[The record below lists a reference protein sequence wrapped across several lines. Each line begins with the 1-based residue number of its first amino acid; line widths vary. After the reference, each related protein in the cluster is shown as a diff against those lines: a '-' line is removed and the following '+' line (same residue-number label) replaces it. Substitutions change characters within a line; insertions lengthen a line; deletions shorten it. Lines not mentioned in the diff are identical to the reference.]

1 MAGDHFVIDVSYIA
15 TLAKELEPT
24 KRNVVSII
32 GRFYI
37 PLGFVSPVVIQFK
50 IFFQELCRA
59 KLEWD
64 QTLEG
69 EVLRKWRNLT
79 SALEEGSLII
89 IPRYFLCNI
98 SQRVESY
105 HLCGFCD
112 ASKNAYAAVVYLY

>member
-1 MAGDHFVIDVSYIA
+1 MAGDIDVSYIA

-24 KRNVVSII
+24 KRNVVSIV

-37 PLGFVSPVVIQFK
+37 SLGFVSPVVIQFK